1 MNART
6 SASLLVLA
14 VLSLGATLLPAQVA
28 CAEKPSRMESR
39 QEGEDLRKATRQEQG
54 RAPAR
59 PVKQQAAPSQGG
71 GTAGARRQDPGPR
84 VVPAAPVQGRE
95 SRGAPAPRVPLTPSL
110 ASGQGRGTGRSRSD
124 DRNAYVAG
132 SRERHDGAAGD
143 ERRPPS
149 TYVPNRDRAGDSRQ
163 PYDSSRQGYDSSR
176 QRYDSSHQRYDSSR
190 SRYASARHHY
200 VPPRT
205 VHHHYPARR
214 YYYPPRGYVAPALP
228 RNVVIVHHRHYDYWY
243 GGGVWYRPYGAR
255 YVVVTP
261 PLGVFVS
268 VLPTY
273 YSTFWYGGIPYY
285 YANDAYY
292 VWREPQRAYEVVA
305 PPADAAATVA
315 DPVTEDIFVYP
326 REGQGEEQ
334 VAFDRYECHRWASD
348 ETGFDPTQPWGGV
361 AQEQAGAL
369 REAYLRA
376 MTACLE
382 GRGYSV
388 R

>member
-1 MNART
+1 
-6 SASLLVLA
+6 
-14 VLSLGATLLPAQVA
+14 
-28 CAEKPSRMESR
+28 
-39 QEGEDLRKATRQEQG
+39 
-54 RAPAR
+54 
-59 PVKQQAAPSQGG
+59 
-71 GTAGARRQDPGPR
+71 
-84 VVPAAPVQGRE
+84 
-95 SRGAPAPRVPLTPSL
+95 
-110 ASGQGRGTGRSRSD
+110 
-124 DRNAYVAG
+124 
-132 SRERHDGAAGD
+132 
-143 ERRPPS
+143 
-149 TYVPNRDRAGDSRQ
+149 
-163 PYDSSRQGYDSSR
+163 
-176 QRYDSSHQRYDSSR
+176 
-190 SRYASARHHY
+190 
-200 VPPRT
+200 
-205 VHHHYPARR
+205 VHLHYPARR
-214 YYYPPRGYVAPALP
+214 YYYPPRGYVAPVLP
-228 RNVVIVHHRHYDYWY
+228 HSVVVVRHRHDHYWY

-255 YVVVTP
+255 YVVVAP

-273 YSTFWYGGIPYY
+273 YSTLWYGGIPYY

-305 PPADAAATVA
+305 PPAGAAATVA

-361 AQEQAGAL
+361 AEEQAAAL